1 MSHKHSPP
9 PLPDRPSKLPRT
21 TMADNIYDGLG
32 LCYDYENIVALQVQ
46 KFRSLDTTTTE
57 QPAVEEFHRALQAF
71 SAAALFRC
79 HTVLAVNRSW
89 ELLCGYSSSEVSI
102 YFLFCSVYIV
112 YSV

>member
-89 ELLCGYSSSEVSI
+89 ELMCGYSSSEVSI
-102 YFLFCSVYIV
+102 YFCYVRSFGL
-112 YSV
+112 